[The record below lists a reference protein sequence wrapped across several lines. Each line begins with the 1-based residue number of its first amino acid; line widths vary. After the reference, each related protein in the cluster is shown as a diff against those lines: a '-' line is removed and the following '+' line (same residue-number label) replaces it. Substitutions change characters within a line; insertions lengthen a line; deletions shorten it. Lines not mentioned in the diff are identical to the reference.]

1 MKHKIGN
8 VNRLCYRYL
17 LYINQLYGD
26 IAIMAVISINDIIRH
41 YNSVIKSFMD
51 QDYIISPTTM
61 YGGYHY
67 VDGYTDLVNLN
78 DKKSIIRIFVT
89 HEYCSDGSYYD
100 SKSCK
105 YSIIK
110 IIAKKYEWDG
120 KFKCMN
126 CRPELGKLVSERR
139 FYQIKENYLYV
150 DTLDELK
157 QIREIQRRRKASHRK
172 TSNTKKSYPLS
183 KLSVK
188 FIDSIMKRINSID
201 GFKYATTS
209 CIESVCSYQ
218 CVDRQNNAKAKFSGV
233 VTFNFNNRIGR
244 LNLK

>member
-1 MKHKIGN
+1 MTVFSVK
-8 VNRLCYRYL
+8 
-17 LYINQLYGD
+17 D
-26 IAIMAVISINDIIRH
+26 VISY

-51 QDYIISPTTM
+51 QCYIISPTTM
-61 YGGYHY
+61 DRGYQY

-78 DKKSIIRIFVT
+78 DKKSIIRIFVIR
-89 HEYCSDGSYYD
+89 EYCSDGCYYD
-100 SKSCK
+100 YNSYK

-157 QIREIQRRRKASHRK
+157 QIREIQRKRKASRRK
-172 TSNTKKSYPLS
+172 THNTKKSYPLS

-201 GFKYATTS
+201 GFKYATAS
-209 CIESVCSYQ
+209 CIESVCSYRRI
-218 CVDRQNNAKAKFSGV
+218 DSKNNTRFKGE
-233 VTFNFNNRIGR
+233 VTFKFNSRSGRIA
-244 LNLK
+244 LN

>member
-1 MKHKIGN
+1 MLPI
-8 VNRLCYRYL
+8 L
-17 LYINQLYGD
+17 LYINPRYGD
-26 IAIMAVISINDIIRH
+26 IAIMTVFSVKDIIRH

-61 YGGYHY
+61 DRGYQY

-78 DKKSIIRIFVT
+78 DKQSIIRIFVT

-100 SKSCK
+100 SKSYK

-157 QIREIQRRRKASHRK
+157 QIREVQRKRKASRRK

-188 FIDSIMKRINSID
+188 FIDSIMKRIKSID
-201 GFKYATTS
+201 GFKLATAS
-209 CIESVCSYQ
+209 CIESVCSYR
-218 CVDRQNNAKAKFSGV
+218 CVDSRNNTRFKGE
-233 VTFNFNNRIGR
+233 VTFKFNNRIGR

>member
-8 VNRLCYRYL
+8 ASDLCYRYL
-17 LYINQLYGD
+17 LYINPQYGD
-26 IAIMAVISINDIIRH
+26 IAIMAVISISDIIRY
-41 YNSVIKSFMD
+41 YNSVTKSFMD
-51 QDYIISPTTM
+51 QCYIISPTTM

-78 DKKSIIRIFVT
+78 DKKSIIRIFVMR
-89 HEYCSDGSYYD
+89 EYCSDGHYYD
-100 SKSCK
+100 YSSYK

-126 CRPELGKLVSERR
+126 CRPEFGDLISEKR

-157 QIREIQRRRKASHRK
+157 QIREIQRKRKKSHRK
-172 TSNTKKSYPLS
+172 TPNTKKSYPLN

-201 GFKYATTS
+201 GFKLATAS
-209 CIESVCSYQ
+209 CIESVCSYRY
-218 CVDRQNNAKAKFSGV
+218 VDRKNNTRFKGE
-233 VTFNFNNRIGR
+233 VTFKFNNRIDR
-244 LNLK
+244 LVLN

>member
-1 MKHKIGN
+1 
-8 VNRLCYRYL
+8 
-17 LYINQLYGD
+17 
-26 IAIMAVISINDIIRH
+26 MAVISIKDIIRH

-61 YGGYHY
+61 DRGYQY

-78 DKKSIIRIFVT
+78 DKKSIIRIFVMR
-89 HEYCSDGSYYD
+89 EYCSYGSYYN
-100 SKSCK
+100 SNSYK

-126 CRPELGKLVSERR
+126 YRPELGKLVSERC

-150 DTLDELK
+150 ETLDELK
-157 QIREIQRRRKASHRK
+157 QIREIQRKRKASRRK
-172 TSNTKKSYPLS
+172 TPNTKKSYPLS

-188 FIDSIMKRINSID
+188 FIDSIMKRINSVD
-201 GFKYATTS
+201 GFKCATTS

-218 CVDRQNNAKAKFSGV
+218 CVDSQNNARFKV
-233 VTFNFNNRIGR
+233 EVTFKFNNRIGR
-244 LNLK
+244 ISLK

>member
-1 MKHKIGN
+1 
-8 VNRLCYRYL
+8 
-17 LYINQLYGD
+17 
-26 IAIMAVISINDIIRH
+26 MAVISIKDIVSH
-41 YNSVIKSFMD
+41 YNSVIKSFIE
-51 QDYIISPTTM
+51 QDYIISPTTV
-61 YGGYHY
+61 YGGYKY

-78 DKKSIIRIFVT
+78 DKKSIIRIFVMR
-89 HEYCSDGSYYD
+89 EYCSDGHYYD
-100 SKSCK
+100 YSSYK

-126 CRPELGKLVSERR
+126 CRPELGKLVSERC

-150 DTLDELK
+150 ETLDELK
-157 QIREIQRRRKASHRK
+157 QIREIQRKRKASRRK
-172 TSNTKKSYPLS
+172 TPNTKKSYPLS

-201 GFKYATTS
+201 GFKCATTS

-218 CVDRQNNAKAKFSGV
+218 CVDRKNNARFKV
-233 VTFNFNNRIGR
+233 EVTFKFNNRIGR
-244 LNLK
+244 INLK

>member
-8 VNRLCYRYL
+8 ASDLCYRYL
-17 LYINQLYGD
+17 LYINPQYGD
-26 IAIMAVISINDIIRH
+26 IAIMAVISISDIIRY
-41 YNSVIKSFMD
+41 YNSVTKSFMD
-51 QDYIISPTTM
+51 QGYIISPTTM

-78 DKKSIIRIFVT
+78 DKKSIIRIFVMR
-89 HEYCSDGSYYD
+89 EYCSDGHYYD
-100 SKSCK
+100 YSSYK

-126 CRPELGKLVSERR
+126 CRPEFGDLISEKR

-157 QIREIQRRRKASHRK
+157 QIREIQRKRKKSHRK
-172 TSNTKKSYPLS
+172 TPNTKKSYPLN

-201 GFKYATTS
+201 GFKLATAS
-209 CIESVCSYQ
+209 CIESVCSYRY
-218 CVDRQNNAKAKFSGV
+218 VDRKNNTRFKGE
-233 VTFNFNNRIGR
+233 VTFKFNNRIDR
-244 LNLK
+244 LVLN